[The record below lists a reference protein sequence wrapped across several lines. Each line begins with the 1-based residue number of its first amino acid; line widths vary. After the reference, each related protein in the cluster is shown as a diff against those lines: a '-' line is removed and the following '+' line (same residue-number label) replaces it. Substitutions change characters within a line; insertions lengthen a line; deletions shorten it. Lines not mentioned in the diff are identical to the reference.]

1 MAHELHTE
9 IEIGAPPAVVWV
21 VLTDLPAYP
30 DWNPF
35 ITSSQ
40 GALAVGERLVHRL
53 EPPGGR
59 PITFKPTTTQIED
72 RRALSWLRRP
82 LLPRLFDGR
91 HRFEL
96 VPRGQ
101 VPRLLHLERLD
112 SPHVRFTGHSL
123 HTRNRPECSEHK
135 PA

>member
-40 GALAVGERLVHRL
+40 GALAVGERLVNRL

-59 PITFKPTTTQIED
+59 PITFKPTITEIED
-72 RRALSWLRRP
+72 GRALSWLGRL
-82 LLPRLFDGR
+82 LLPGLFAGR

-96 VPRGQ
+96 LPSGEGTRLRNMERYEIGRAAGRGR
-101 VPRLLHLERLD
+101 VCPY
-112 SPHVRFTGHSL
+112 V
-123 HTRNRPECSEHK
+123 
-135 PA
+135 